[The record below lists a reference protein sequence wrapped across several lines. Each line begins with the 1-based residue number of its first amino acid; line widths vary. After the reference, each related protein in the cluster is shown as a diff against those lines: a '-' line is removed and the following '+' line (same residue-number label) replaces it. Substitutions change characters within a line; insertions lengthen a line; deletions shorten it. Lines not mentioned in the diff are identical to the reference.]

1 MSASL
6 EQVGYLETA
15 YRSDK
20 PIADKV
26 IPPKGLWELSIRK
39 GTELPF
45 VKPSSMISTQLALGF
60 KPSEYLEIEDKL
72 ASGERHLYWNETILK
87 EEKMSGWGGLYLT
100 TSVVAKFIALYMMP
114 FFFLFYFGLVIF
126 SDASA
131 QDKWEVFFNAVMFIW
146 LPSALLWGQLVLM
159 DKGYFTPWFLKA
171 KKHYELNRKTGMV
184 TLYKGNGKARFSHPF
199 HEFDC
204 ILTSSP
210 TPQGAMNYGLFLVHR
225 YNGYSFG
232 VPLHSLMPGSPLVAE
247 YHYLWNMI
255 QAYMDVTSPM
265 PDILVLEEAREKD
278 PTTKAF
284 DDNGQRGTAFGVPA
298 HNVKK
303 GDLLKNP
310 RDSHF
315 WRNMSDDDF
324 EQTLTAI
331 AKNQ

>member
-6 EQVGYLETA
+6 KHVDYQQVDNHHYKMSA

-39 GTELPF
+39 GTHLPF
-45 VKPSSMISTQLALGF
+45 TKPSSMISPQLASGF
-60 KPSEYLEIEDKL
+60 KPSEYREIQDKL
-72 ASGERHLYWNETILK
+72 TSGERHLYWNETVLK
-87 EEKMSGWGGLYLT
+87 EEKMSAWGGLYLT
-100 TSVVAKFIALYMMP
+100 TSVVAKFIALYMIP
-114 FFFLFYFGLVIF
+114 FSCVVTFVLALFSQYFSF
-126 SDASA
+126 
-131 QDKWEVFFNAVMFIW
+131 QDLLEYYYYLFIY
-146 LPSALLWGQLVLM
+146 LFIPCALLWGQLVLM

-232 VPLHSLMPGSPLVAE
+232 VPLHSLMPGSPKVAE
-247 YHYLWNMI
+247 YHYLWNMV

-265 PDILVLEEAREKD
+265 PDILVLEPAREKD

-284 DDNGQRGTAFGVPA
+284 DDKGLRGSE
-298 HNVKK
+298 
-303 GDLLKNP
+303 

-315 WRNMSDDDF
+315 WRNMSDEDF